1 MRGIKSE
8 LSEKLSDGVRER
20 TGKGNERL
28 LSCWALANKR
38 VLFHYSRPAQYT
50 GQSGD
55 NECGVWCLAF
65 LPSSCTSCLP
75 TLLFCF
81 AFLHPSCTAVFFFL
95 LHRQQCF
102 YFCRCNCP
110 PVCFAPWFVVVQM
123 YKLGNVFHS
132 ALFIS
137 ELIGQLFTF
146 TVNAWF
152 VWMKRGDSFNQ
163 IFSFRLHGAHSS
175 GWTNQIQC
183 TATPTAQP
191 SAAEGAVTMHLA
203 SVLLMYKVLE

>member
-1 MRGIKSE
+1 MPG
-8 LSEKLSDGVRER
+8 LSPFLLHVLSAHTV
-20 TGKGNERL
+20 
-28 LSCWALANKR
+28 
-38 VLFHYSRPAQYT
+38 VLFRLSTP
-50 GQSGD
+50 
-55 NECGVWCLAF
+55 
-65 LPSSCTSCLP
+65 
-75 TLLFCF
+75 LLHC
-81 AFLHPSCTAVFFFL
+81 SVFFFL

-132 ALFIS
+132 ALFFS

-163 IFSFRLHGAHSS
+163 IFSFSLRGAHRS